1 MALTYNLFVEQ
12 GADFQNVITVSND
25 DGTPKDLTG
34 YVAES
39 KMRRSYGSTAFVEI
53 VATVSNASAGE
64 ITLSLTSAV
73 TELLK
78 SGRYVYDMK
87 ITSGDVTPVVTR
99 IVEGLV
105 TVSPNVTRDDA

>member
-53 VATVSNASAGE
+53 DATVSDPTAGE
-64 ITLSLTSAV
+64 ITLSIAAAT
-73 TELLK
+73 TETIK

-87 ITSGDVTPVVTR
+87 ITGGDPEIVTR
-99 IVEGLV
+99 VIEGLV